1 MFNTGDDIGYLL
13 NKAARLMKSRVNQRL
28 AEIGLTFPQ
37 FLVIRYLYDHEISEA
52 DTLIITPAL
61 IAERLGYDRPTM
73 TGILDRLVK
82 QGFVTRKNHP
92 EDRRSQR
99 IGLTGK
105 SRELIET
112 MNVFCGEVN
121 DQALTGFGDNEYH
134 TFKNCLVRVM
144 ENFGE

>member
-1 MFNTGDDIGYLL
+1 MFNTGDNIGYLL

-37 FLVIRYLYDHEISEA
+37 FLVIRHLYDQEVSEA
-52 DTLIITPAL
+52 GALIITPAL

-82 QGFVTRKNHP
+82 QGFVTRETHP

-99 IGLTGK
+99 ISLTGK
-105 SRELIET
+105 ARELMET
-112 MNVFCGEVN
+112 MNVFCSEVN
-121 DQALTGFGDNEYH
+121 DQAMTGFGEDEYH
-134 TFKNCLVRVM
+134 TFKKCLVRVM
-144 ENFGE
+144 KNFGE